1 MFIIMSINNNIESSH
16 QPPPLMEV
24 DGVVTGDFFTVL
36 CVGQSY
42 TEDQW
47 MNMYTFS
54 MIRSWLL
61 TFDAGGTSNAESG
74 SLMASQ
80 ISQSILFVFS

>member
-1 MFIIMSINNNIESSH
+1 MT
-16 QPPPLMEV
+16 EV
-24 DGVVTGDFFTVL
+24 DGAVAGDFFTVL

-54 MIRSWLL
+54 MIKSWLL
-61 TFDAGGTSNAESG
+61 TYDTDGTSNTDSG
-74 SLMASQ
+74 DEMNRSAFMCWLVLYVVVFFLGEDSSCSLG
-80 ISQSILFVFS
+80 